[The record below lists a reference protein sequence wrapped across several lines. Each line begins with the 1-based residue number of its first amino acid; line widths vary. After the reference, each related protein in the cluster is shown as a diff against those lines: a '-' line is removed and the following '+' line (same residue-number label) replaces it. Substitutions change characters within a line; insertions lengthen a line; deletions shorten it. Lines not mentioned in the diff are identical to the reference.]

1 MNSIS
6 SSGIYVLEHLAFYS
20 GKSLYF
26 GSFFNTDSILKLN
39 KVVLIFF
46 KLAIYFA
53 IYSAFK
59 ELISFIDKNIAAS
72 LAFLLTMLLII
83 IRRGKLT
90 ELIQKIVDKSFYHTL
105 YRLKK
110 EARSFNREL
119 DSIIE
124 YDSLLEKF
132 AHFMN
137 ETFKP
142 GEYAVYIYK
151 GGAFEYLSS
160 SNAQTVSNKIIK
172 FAIKPSKNSLF
183 DAPIRFY
190 AIEKVWRD
198 YPPYR
203 PLIKEPLKT
212 KQFAYFLPLKGS
224 KNVVG
229 FVLFHHSLRNYL
241 NMPEV
246 KEFMLELFEK
256 VADVLENAQIHSEIK
271 RKSLESELLLEI
283 VRNISATL
291 NLEGVLKSIVDNL
304 SQLVSYDSAAI
315 ILVDRDK
322 KTLQEIVAR
331 GYDKQP
337 QEAISLK
344 LNQGI
349 SGWVIRNKR
358 GSIIPDVSKDPNYYP
373 ARSQTRSQ
381 ITVPI
386 ISRDHAIGALV
397 LESNELDHF
406 KPTDLELLTIFSGLA
421 AIAIRNAQLYED
433 SVKKKQLESELVVA
447 SKVQQALLPR
457 RFPTIDGIAVEVLNI
472 PSQFVGG
479 DLYDAFR
486 IDEFRQGIAIGDG
499 SGKGASGAILM
510 AVAYAGFKSLF
521 NEIRPVATV
530 VALLNNLLTEVTT
543 AAYYVT
549 FCFGILDKEKN
560 VFVYCNA
567 GHNPPIALRKDRS
580 VEYLDKGGI
589 ILGFLAN
596 QQYTQ
601 TALPVNSGDYLCFY
615 TDGITEL
622 TNESGEEFGEE
633 RLVALLRSNYGEA
646 PRRMKFLILEELKK
660 FGGASEFQDDVTL
673 LIVYVE

>member
-1 MNSIS
+1 MNYVCRTSCFLFRQISIFRLNFS
-6 SSGIYVLEHLAFYS
+6 KFI
-20 GKSLYF
+20 
-26 GSFFNTDSILKLN
+26 TDSILKLN
-39 KVVLIFF
+39 KFILILF
-46 KLAIYFA
+46 KLAVYFA
-53 IYSAFK
+53 IYSAFRGA
-59 ELISFIDKNIAAS
+59 ISFWDESMAAS
-72 LAFLLTMLLII
+72 LGFLLTMLLII
-83 IRRGKLT
+83 PRQGKLT
-90 ELIQKIVDKSFYHTL
+90 EFIQKIVDKSFYHTL

-119 DSIIE
+119 DSSIE
-124 YDSLLEKF
+124 YDSLLQKF
-132 AHFMN
+132 SHFMN
-137 ETFKP
+137 ETFKS

-151 GGAFEYLSS
+151 GGAFEYLSH
-160 SNAQTVSNKIIK
+160 SNPSTVNNRIIK
-172 FAIKPSKNSLF
+172 FAVKSTKNSIF

-198 YPPYR
+198 YLPYR
-203 PLIKEPLKT
+203 PLVKESLKT

-229 FVLFHHSLRNYL
+229 FALFHHSLRHYL
-241 NMPEV
+241 KMPEV

-256 VADVLENAQIHSEIK
+256 AADVLENAQVHSEVK

-291 NLEGVLKSIVDNL
+291 NLEAVLESIVDNL
-304 SQLVSYDSAAI
+304 SHLVSYDSAAI
-315 ILVDRDK
+315 ILVDKDK

-331 GYDKQP
+331 GYDEQP
-337 QEAISLK
+337 QKAISLK

-349 SGWVIRNKR
+349 SGRVIRNRR
-358 GSIIPDVSKDPNYYP
+358 GSIIPDVSNDPNYYP
-373 ARSQTRSQ
+373 ARAQTRSQ

-397 LESNELDHF
+397 LESDKPDHF

-421 AIAIRNAQLYED
+421 AIAIRNARLYED
-433 SVKKKQLESELVVA
+433 SVKKKRLESELVVA

-486 IDEFRQGIAIGDG
+486 IDEYRQGIAIGDG

-521 NEIRPVATV
+521 NEFRPVATV
-530 VALLNNLLTEVTT
+530 IALLNNLLTEVTT

-549 FCFGILDKEKN
+549 FCFGILDREKK

-567 GHNPPIALRKDRS
+567 GHNPPFVLRKDRS

-589 ILGFLAN
+589 VLGFLAN

-601 TALPVNSGDYLCFY
+601 TVLPVNSGDYLCFY

-622 TNESGEEFGEE
+622 QNESGEEFGEE
-633 RLVALLRSNYGEA
+633 RLAAFLRSNYGES

-660 FGGASEFQDDVTL
+660 FSGASEFQDDVTL

>member
-1 MNSIS
+1 M
-6 SSGIYVLEHLAFYS
+6 
-20 GKSLYF
+20 
-26 GSFFNTDSILKLN
+26 KLN
-39 KVVLIFF
+39 KVILLVF
-46 KLAIYFA
+46 KLAIYLA
-53 IYSAFK
+53 IYIAFR
-59 ELISFIDKNIAAS
+59 EFISFFNESHAAS
-72 LAFLLTMLLII
+72 LAFLLTILLITTQ
-83 IRRGKLT
+83 RGKLT
-90 ELIQKIVDKSFYHTL
+90 ELIQKMVDRSFYHTL

-119 DSIIE
+119 DSSIE
-124 YDSLLEKF
+124 YDLLLQSF

-151 GGAFEYLSS
+151 GGAFEYLSQ
-160 SNAQTVSNKIIK
+160 SNGHTVNNKIIN
-172 FAIKPSKNSLF
+172 FAIKPSNNSLF
-183 DAPIRFY
+183 EAPIRFY
-190 AIEKVWRD
+190 AIEKIWRD

-203 PLIKEPLKT
+203 PLVKEPLNT
-212 KQFAYFLPLKGS
+212 KRFAYFLPLKGS

-229 FVLFHHSLRNYL
+229 FVLFHHSLRHYL

-256 VADVLENAQIHSEIK
+256 VSDVLENAQVHSEIK
-271 RKSLESELLLEI
+271 RKSLESELLLGI

-291 NLEGVLKSIVDNL
+291 DLEEVLESIVDNL
-304 SQLVSYDSAAI
+304 SYLVTYDSAAI
-315 ILVDRDK
+315 ILVDKDK

-331 GYDKQP
+331 GYDDQP
-337 QEAISLK
+337 QKTVSLK

-386 ISRDHAIGALV
+386 ISRDQAIGALV
-397 LESNELDHF
+397 LESDETDHF

-433 SVKKKQLESELVVA
+433 SVKKKRLESELVVA

-457 RFPTIDGIAVEVLNI
+457 RFPTIEGLVIEVLNI
-472 PSQFVGG
+472 PSQIVGG

-486 IDEFRQGIAIGDG
+486 IDEYRQGIAIGDG

-530 VALLNNLLTEVTT
+530 IALLNNLLTEVTT

-549 FCFGILDKEKN
+549 FCFGILDREKN

-567 GHNPPIALRKDRS
+567 GHNPPFALRKDRS

-589 ILGFLAN
+589 VLGFVAN

-601 TALPVNSGDYLCFY
+601 TPLPVNSGDYLCFY
-615 TDGITEL
+615 TDGVTEL
-622 TNESGEEFGEE
+622 KNETGEEFGEE
-633 RLVALLRSNYGEA
+633 RLVAMLRSNYGEP
-646 PRRMKFLILEELKK
+646 PRQMKFLILEELKK
-660 FGGASEFQDDVTL
+660 FSGASEFQDDVTL
-673 LIVYVE
+673 LIVYIE